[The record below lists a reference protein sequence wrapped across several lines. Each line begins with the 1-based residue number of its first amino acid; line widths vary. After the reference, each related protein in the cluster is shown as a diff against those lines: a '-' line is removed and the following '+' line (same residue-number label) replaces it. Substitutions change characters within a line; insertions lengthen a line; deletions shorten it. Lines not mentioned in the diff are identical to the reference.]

1 VSEIVVRE
9 RRPGDDPALS
19 RLVAET
25 LPQLTASHEVLSA
38 DDGPRGPVGDIVFV
52 AEVSGHP
59 AGFLASRETGQA
71 LVVDRMVVPPA
82 DQGRRVGHALLDW
95 AEGYGCSRGLRR
107 VAVVATGADEKARD
121 FYQRRGYA
129 ADGELLVR
137 DLAW

>member
-1 VSEIVVRE
+1 VSGVVVRE
-9 RRPGDDPALS
+9 GRPGDEPALS

-25 LPQLTASHEVLSA
+25 VPQLAVSDEVLSA
-38 DDGPRGPVGDIVFV
+38 ADEPAGPVGDIVFV

-59 AGFLASRETGQA
+59 AGFLASREAGQA

-107 VAVVATGADEKARD
+107 VAVVAAGADEKARD
-121 FYQRRGYA
+121 FYHRRGYA
-129 ADGELLVR
+129 DDGELLVR
-137 DLAW
+137 DLAG

>member
-1 VSEIVVRE
+1 VSEVVVRE
-9 RRPGDDPALS
+9 RRPGDEPALS

-25 LPQLTASHEVLSA
+25 LPMLSASDEVLSGA
-38 DDGPRGPVGDIVFV
+38 DGPEGPAGDIVFV

-59 AGFLASRETGQA
+59 AGFLASREAGQA

-121 FYQRRGYA
+121 FYRRRGYA
-129 ADGELLVR
+129 ADGELLIR
-137 DLAW
+137 DLAG